1 MNEKEKNWN
10 LYLQVNFTSQISST
24 TLKLCFKQNHFFP
37 TSAPLSLLAMS
48 LATLSVPAKYCSSLR
63 SNVHA
68 KAQRESQVL
77 AGRASV
83 SQKGIFHHFK
93 TVSDKLACRCPR
105 SSCTKV
111 LRP

>member
-77 AGRASV
+77 VGRASV

-93 TVSDKLACRCPR
+93 TVGNKLLVAIPKARAPMC
-105 SSCTKV
+105 
-111 LRP
+111 

>member
-1 MNEKEKNWN
+1 MNEKRK
-10 LYLQVNFTSQISST
+10 
-24 TLKLCFKQNHFFP
+24 KLE
-37 TSAPLSLLAMS
+37 PLLTGEL
-48 LATLSVPAKYCSSLR
+48 YCSSLR

-93 TVSDKLACRCPR
+93 TVGDKTR

-111 LRP
+111 LRT

>member
-1 MNEKEKNWN
+1 MNEKRKNWN

-77 AGRASV
+77 VGRASI

-93 TVSDKLACRCPR
+93 TVGNKLLVAIPKARAPMC
-105 SSCTKV
+105 
-111 LRP
+111 

>member
-1 MNEKEKNWN
+1 VKKEKNWN
-10 LYLQVNFTSQISST
+10 LYFQVNLTLQISST

-37 TSAPLSLLAMS
+37 TYAQLSLLAMS
-48 LATLSVPAKYCSSLR
+48 LATPSIPAKYCSSLR

-83 SQKGIFHHFK
+83 SQKGIFYHFK
-93 TVSDKLACRCPR
+93 TVSDKLPSEISACCCP
-105 SSCTKV
+105 
-111 LRP
+111 